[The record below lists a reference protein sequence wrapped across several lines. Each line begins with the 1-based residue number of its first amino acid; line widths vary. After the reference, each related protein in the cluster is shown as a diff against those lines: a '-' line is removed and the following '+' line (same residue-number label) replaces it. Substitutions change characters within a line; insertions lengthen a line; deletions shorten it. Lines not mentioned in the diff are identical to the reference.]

1 MDGEEVLWLLGTVPQ
16 EGMAVNKAYLA
27 CCYRIRSI

>member
-16 EGMAVNKAYLA
+16 EGMAVNRHTLHVVTG
-27 CCYRIRSI
+27 